1 MGLEPG
7 SAVLQIGFESFLFG
21 SPNLSLPSSFI
32 NRKDEAFST
41 EPIKNTG
48 KGTPLNFYHV
58 QNVSDISGS
67 VTRLGDFLVIGLLFG
82 HAEVIFRVTGFLLW
96 AT

>member
-1 MGLEPG
+1 MVRCCP
-7 SAVLQIGFESFLFG
+7 SFR
-21 SPNLSLPSSFI
+21 SFI

-58 QNVSDISGS
+58 QNVSNMRVSS
-67 VTRLGDFLVIGLLFG
+67 WTRILFLC
-82 HAEVIFRVTGFLLW
+82 
-96 AT
+96 

>member
-1 MGLEPG
+1 M
-7 SAVLQIGFESFLFG
+7 AKIGKNWRNSDPPFISFR
-21 SPNLSLPSSFI
+21 SFI

-58 QNVSDISGS
+58 QNVSA
-67 VTRLGDFLVIGLLFG
+67 LLFPRSEKNVAAQSG
-82 HAEVIFRVTGFLLW
+82 
-96 AT
+96 